1 MKRHALLFFLLAL
14 LLLIS
19 SCTFSSSK
27 PQRDISLYHNI
38 HALDFDSAA
47 DNLLLLAYDGKNNEL
62 VRYQS
67 SKATCLATLPVADG
81 LPPAIS
87 FEHLY
92 FDEANGHLFVQERD
106 VKGFQTYGVACYG
119 LTGKLLWRMDVADYP
134 SIAALPENGGYVLC
148 NSALIGASTFT
159 LLDTSFNII
168 GEYTSDAFYSP
179 SFLQNDTEGTLF
191 AASTVDFLD
200 RHFQFSRFLAK
211 ISSDGTITYGDSLP
225 AYPSLFFD
233 FTGVRYFVGMSIL
246 DEYMQLDTGM
256 TAFGTDA
263 VCTIDSA
270 LHLTEIYQLS
280 FDDKWFRTKAVFPTA
295 DKLYLVG
302 LLIDIHSENVEII
315 RILEITSD
323 WKISIVQDVP
333 CYAYFD
339 FLAAEMTDTSFSIIG
354 MENDKIVHYI
364 AEQK

>member
-14 LLLIS
+14 ILLIS

-27 PQRDISLYHNI
+27 SQRDISLYHNVY
-38 HALDFDSAA
+38 ALDFDSAT
-47 DNLLLLAYDGKNNEL
+47 DTLLLLAYDGKNNEL

-67 SKATCLATLPVADG
+67 DKATCLAALPAADG

-87 FEHLY
+87 LEFLH
-92 FDEANGHLFVQERD
+92 FDAITDHLFVQERD
-106 VKGFQTYGVACYG
+106 VKGFQTYGVACYD
-119 LTGKLLWRMDVADYP
+119 LTGTLLWRMDVADYP

-168 GEYTSDAFYSP
+168 GEYTFDAFYSP
-179 SFLQNDTEGTLF
+179 FLLQNDTEGTLF

-200 RHFQFSRFLAK
+200 RRFQFSRFVAK
-211 ISSDGTITYGDSLP
+211 IAPDGAITCGDPLP
-225 AYPSLFFD
+225 AYPNIFFD
-233 FTGVRYFVGMSIL
+233 FAGVRHFVGMSIL
-246 DEYMQLDTGM
+246 DEYEQFDVGM

-270 LHLTEIYQLS
+270 LHLTEICQLS
-280 FDDKWFRTKAVFPTA
+280 FDDKWFRTKAVFPTT

-323 WKISIVQDVP
+323 WKISIVQDIP